1 MTKRFFKSQNLLAFI
16 VALIFL
22 LPACSRQKDEAAP
35 QPVTGGGFTPGSAA
49 DLTFQAPSGW
59 TVETPASRMRR
70 AQYRLPRAEGDPEDA
85 EMVVFYFPGQGGSVQ
100 SNIDRWVGM
109 FTKADGSAAAGDAK
123 TETKTINGLS
133 ITTVDV
139 EGVYTN
145 QSMGPMAGA
154 SGPKPDYRMLAAIVE
169 TPGGPWFFKLTGPK
183 QTVGK
188 WKSSFDGFVQTIK
201 KA

>member
-1 MTKRFFKSQNLLAFI
+1 MAKSRNLLAFV
-16 VALIFL
+16 VASIL
-22 LPACSRQKDEAAP
+22 LAPACTRQKDEAAP

-49 DLTFQAPSGW
+49 SLTFQPPSGW
-59 TVETPASRMRR
+59 TAETPTSRMRR
-70 AQYRLPRAEGDPEDA
+70 AQYRLLRVAGDPEDA

-109 FTKADGSAAAGDAK
+109 FAKADGSAASGDAK
-123 TETKTINGLS
+123 TDKKTINGLS
-133 ITTVDV
+133 VTTVDV

-145 QSMGPMAGA
+145 QPMGPMAGA

-188 WKSSFDGFVQTIK
+188 WKGSFDEFVQTIK
-201 KA
+201 PA

>member
-1 MTKRFFKSQNLLAFI
+1 MFKSRSVLAF
-16 VALIFL
+16 VVGLVL
-22 LPACSRQKDEAAP
+22 LVPACSRQKDEAAP
-35 QPVTGGGFTPGSAA
+35 QPAAGGGFNPGSAA
-49 DLTFQAPSGW
+49 NLTFQAPAGW
-59 TVETPASRMRR
+59 IAETPASRMRR
-70 AQYRLPRAEGDPEDA
+70 AQYSVPRVDGDPEDA

-109 FTKADGSAAAGDAK
+109 FTKADGSSAAGDAK
-123 TETKTINGLS
+123 TETKTVNGLS
-133 ITTVDV
+133 VTTVDV

-154 SGPKPDYRMLAAIVE
+154 SGPQPDYRMLAAIVE

-188 WKSSFDGFVQTIK
+188 WKSSFDEFIKTIK
-201 KA
+201 PA

>member
-1 MTKRFFKSQNLLAFI
+1 MPKSRNLLGLI
-16 VALIFL
+16 VVLVLFV
-22 LPACSRQKDEAAP
+22 PACSRHKDEAAP
-35 QPVTGGGFTPGSAA
+35 QPAAGGGFTPGKAA
-49 DLTFQAPSGW
+49 NLTFQAPADW
-59 TVETPASRMRR
+59 TPETPTSTMRR
-70 AQYRLPRAEGDPEDA
+70 AQYRLPRAAGDPEDG

-109 FTKADGSAAAGDAK
+109 FAKADGSSAAGDAK
-123 TETKTINGLS
+123 TDKKTVNGLNV
-133 ITTVDV
+133 TTVDV

-145 QSMGPMAGA
+145 RSMGPMAGA

-188 WKSSFDGFVQTIK
+188 WKGSFDDFVKTIK
-201 KA
+201 PA

>member
-1 MTKRFFKSQNLLAFI
+1 MFRLQKLLAVI
-16 VALIFL
+16 VTLMWLA
-22 LPACSRQKDEAAP
+22 PACSRQKDEAAP
-35 QPVTGGGFTPGSAA
+35 QPVQGGGFTPGNAA
-49 DLTFQAPSGW
+49 SLTFQAPAGW
-59 TVETPASRMRR
+59 TEEVPASRMRR
-70 AQYRLPRAEGDPEDA
+70 AQYRLPRVAGDPEDA

-109 FTKADGSAAAGDAK
+109 FTKADGSAATEDAK
-123 TETKTINGLS
+123 TEKKTVNGLS
-133 ITTVDV
+133 VTTVDV

-169 TPGGPWFFKLTGPK
+169 TSGGPWFFKLTGPK

-188 WKSSFDGFVQTIK
+188 WKSSFDQFVQTIRP
-201 KA
+201 A